1 MSAMTKAGMDASV
14 ERGFQAAWKG
24 PGVLAVL
31 ASRSSELETWGR
43 AFARRVR
50 AHPGATLEIY
60 MPAARDGL
68 IERFNQS
75 LAGISI
81 EVARAEPAEDLGRRI
96 ILVPDFEALD
106 STEGMLLARLV
117 SDFPGAM
124 TRLVILV
131 DLDGLERAQ
140 RFVEA
145 LGRGAQRFSI
155 DFAQGPDGVAGL
167 DRAAPEADPRIGSQ
181 QIHNARSRAKAEPFD
196 PERQVAMLPVAAGGG
211 GGGRGRSGRWISAG
225 ALLMAVLLV
234 SALIVVLL
242 HRPTGPGA
250 SFEQSPTD
258 KRSKISSN
266 LVSPGLSRAGP
277 LLDGA

>member
-1 MSAMTKAGMDASV
+1 MSAMTKAAMDASV
-14 ERGFQAAWKG
+14 ERGFQAACKG

-31 ASRSSELETWGR
+31 ASRSTDLEAWGR

-131 DLDGLERAQ
+131 DMDGIQRAQ

-145 LGRGAQRFSI
+145 LGRGAQRLSI
-155 DFAQGPDGVAGL
+155 DFAYGSDAVGGTDTDAL
-167 DRAAPEADPRIGSQ
+167 DADPRIASQ
-181 QIHNARSRAKAEPFD
+181 ALHNSRPRAKMESFD
-196 PERQVAMLPVAAGGG
+196 PEQQVAMLPVAAGSGSAG
-211 GGGRGRSGRWISAG
+211 QGRSGRWISAG

-250 SFEQSPTD
+250 SFEQSPTAERN
-258 KRSKISSN
+258 KVSSN
-266 LVSPGLSRAGP
+266 FAAPGEGP
-277 LLDGA
+277 MGLLQDGA